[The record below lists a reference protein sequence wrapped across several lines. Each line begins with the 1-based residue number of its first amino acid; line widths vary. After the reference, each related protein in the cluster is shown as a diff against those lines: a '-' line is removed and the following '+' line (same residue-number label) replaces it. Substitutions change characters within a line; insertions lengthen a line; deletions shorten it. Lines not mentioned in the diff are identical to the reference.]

1 MYDNRNT
8 RPLTPEQ
15 RALVEA
21 NVGCVGWFLGQR
33 NSVVQTIGYDDAFQ
47 IGCLG
52 LMKAARNYDP
62 TRGKFSTLAMIEIRN
77 AIMHS
82 IRESKAVRRT
92 PRAGTISMDAAIDTG
107 HDVETITV
115 RDTIAD
121 PAPSPEEA
129 YIQCELLSAAREVLD
144 SDDLLRAYCSD
155 EKPQKEIADELGM
168 RQASISRSIKR
179 QLRAARKQIDTN

>member
-62 TRGKFSTLAMIEIRN
+62 TRGKFSTLAMIEIRTPLCTASEN
-77 AIMHS
+77 P
-82 IRESKAVRRT
+82 RR
-92 PRAGTISMDAAIDTG
+92 
-107 HDVETITV
+107 
-115 RDTIAD
+115 
-121 PAPSPEEA
+121 
-129 YIQCELLSAAREVLD
+129 
-144 SDDLLRAYCSD
+144 
-155 EKPQKEIADELGM
+155 
-168 RQASISRSIKR
+168 
-179 QLRAARKQIDTN
+179 